1 MNKDTEDL
9 LKKLYFNPDL
19 PSSFSSARILFSA
32 AKKENPSIKFE
43 EVKKWLSKQL
53 TYTLHKPVPK
63 TYSTRPVVVHSID
76 ELWQMDL
83 VDLSKLSKKND
94 GYKFILTVIDVL
106 SKYAWLLPLK
116 SKNGKELKLA
126 MDTLFEKV
134 KRRPQF
140 IQTDKG
146 TEFLNFHIQNLFKSY
161 NIKFFTTHSERKAS
175 VVERLNRTIKSLMFK
190 IFTKNNNRRYI
201 DDLDT
206 IINRYNNSYHRS
218 IKMKP
223 IEVTK
228 ENEPLVWMNIYEG
241 KLFPRK
247 TSKDK
252 DPILIGDLVR
262 ISIERGPFRKSYLEG
277 WSEEI
282 FRVKFIVN
290 GTPPVY
296 KIEDQAKEE
305 IKGTFYKEELQ
316 KVEEPDSYRIE
327 KIIRRKRD
335 REGNLLYYVKWRGYP
350 DKFNSFVTEEDLQ
363 K

>member
-1 MNKDTEDL
+1 MNKATDEL
-9 LKKLYFNPDL
+9 LNNLYFNPDL
-19 PSSFSSARILFSA
+19 PSSFSSVRTLFSA
-32 AKKENPSIKFE
+32 AKKENPAIKLD

-63 TYSTRPVVVHSID
+63 TYRTRPVLVHSID

-94 GYKFILTVIDVL
+94 GYKFILSVIDVL
-106 SKYAWLLPLK
+106 SKYAWLVPLK
-116 SKNGKELKLA
+116 SKNGKELKIA
-126 MDTLFEKV
+126 MDTLFAKT
-134 KRRPQF
+134 KRRPQI

-146 TEFLNFHIQNLFKSY
+146 KEFLNFHIQNLFRSY
-161 NIKFFTTHSERKAS
+161 NINFFTTHSERKAS
-175 VVERLNRTIKSLMFK
+175 VVERFNRTIKSLMFK
-190 IFTKNNNRRYI
+190 VFTKNNNRRYI
-201 DDLDT
+201 DDLTT

-218 IKMKP
+218 IKMKLLE
-223 IEVTK
+223 ISK
-228 ENEPLVWMNIYEG
+228 ENEPLVWINIYEG

-247 TSKDK
+247 IDK
-252 DPILIGDLVR
+252 DPLLIGDLVR
-262 ISIERGPFRKSYLEG
+262 ISVERGPFRKGYLEG

-282 FRVKFIVN
+282 FIVKYIVN
-290 GTPPVY
+290 GNPRVY
-296 KIEDQAKEE
+296 KLEDQAKEE

-327 KIIRRKRD
+327 KVIRRKRD
-335 REGNLLYYVKWRGYP
+335 REGNLLYFVKWSGYP